1 MLWPFRSHSLL
12 VGIRAL
18 VGHDLS
24 RVLEYLVDPGFFA
37 GCIYMY
43 VSAAS
48 PNRASLGA
56 TNGIAQFLV
65 SITRI
70 IGPAA
75 SSSLFSL
82 SMAEGY
88 MGGGLVYIVLL
99 MASLATI
106 AFGTTLPRQ
115 VW

>member
-1 MLWPFRSHSLL
+1 VFRWVIHNL
-12 VGIRAL
+12 VPTGKWIGQLIR
-18 VGHDLS
+18 V
-24 RVLEYLVDPGFFA
+24 FT

-43 VSAAS
+43 VAAAS

-65 SITRI
+65 SITRV

-75 SSSLFSL
+75 STSLFSL
-82 SMAEGY
+82 SMAEDY
-88 MGGGLVYIVLL
+88 LGGGLVYIVLL

-106 AFGTTLPRQ
+106 ALGTTLPRQ